1 MLFRSNIFFLR
12 KGAEGKVSILA
23 PHDGPSFSFTIS
35 SDGTEQWT
43 NENVWDTIRD
53 QTQEQVQ
60 DWVGSRAAELL
71 QQQWKEGD
79 VRLRW
84 RRSAKR
90 FCLLVIIR
98 PPLDGSMRKGSAPGG
113 PQRW

>member
-1 MLFRSNIFFLR
+1 MS
-12 KGAEGKVSILA
+12 VLA

-43 NENVWDTIRD
+43 DENVWDTIRF

-79 VRLRW
+79 IRLRW
-84 RRSAKR
+84 RCSAKR
-90 FCLLVIIR
+90 FRLLVIIHLPLEWIYAEGLR
-98 PPLDGSMRKGSAPGG
+98 P
-113 PQRW
+113 